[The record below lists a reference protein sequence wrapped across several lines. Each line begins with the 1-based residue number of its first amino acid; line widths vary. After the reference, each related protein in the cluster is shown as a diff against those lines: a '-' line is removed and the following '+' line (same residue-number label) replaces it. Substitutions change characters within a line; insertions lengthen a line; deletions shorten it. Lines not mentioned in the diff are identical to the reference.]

1 LTSPDEQRAAMVR
14 NQLLARGVIDTAV
27 LSAFRAVPRERFVA
41 EGQQRRAYE
50 DHPLPIGCGQTI
62 SQPYVVAFMAEA
74 MELGPTNHVLEVG
87 AGSGYAAAIFSR
99 LARDV
104 IAIERYPEL
113 SDAARGVLA
122 DLGYDNVRI
131 VAGDGSLGFPDEA
144 PYDAICV
151 SAGAPDVPPAL
162 LEQLAP
168 GGRLVL
174 PVGDSDAQR
183 LVRVRHG
190 PDGNNRREDLG
201 SVRFVPLVGEQGWQR
216 GRRGRHHREP

>member
-1 LTSPDEQRAAMVR
+1 MVR
-14 NQLLARGVIDTAV
+14 NQLLGRGVVDTAV
-27 LSAFRAVPRERFVA
+27 LAAFRAVPRERFVPD
-41 EGQQRRAYE
+41 GQQRRAYE
-50 DHPLPIGCGQTI
+50 DHPLPIGSGQTI

-74 MELGPTNHVLEVG
+74 MELRPSDHVLEVG

-113 SDAARGVLA
+113 VAAATTVLA

-162 LEQLAP
+162 VEQLAT

-174 PVGDSDAQR
+174 PVGDADAQR
-183 LVRVRHG
+183 LVRVRH
-190 PDGNNRREDLG
+190 PADGGVRREDLG
-201 SVRFVPLVGEQGWQR
+201 SVRFVPLVGEQGWRR
-216 GRRGRHHREP
+216 GRRGRHDREP

>member
-1 LTSPDEQRAAMVR
+1 MTSPDEQRAAMVR

-50 DHPLPIGCGQTI
+50 DHPLPIGSGQTI

-74 MELGPTNHVLEVG
+74 MDLQPPDHVLEVG

-104 IAIERYPEL
+104 IAVERYPEL
-113 SDAARGVLA
+113 AEAARALLA
-122 DLGYDNVRI
+122 ELGYDNVRI

-168 GGRLVL
+168 DGRLVL
-174 PVGDSDAQR
+174 PVGDAESQR
-183 LVRVRHG
+183 LVRVRRR
-190 PDGNNRREDLG
+190 PDGSDRRDDLG
-201 SVRFVPLVGEQGWQR
+201 SVRFVPLVGEQGWRR
-216 GRRGRHHREP
+216 GRRGRHHQEP

>member
-41 EGQQRRAYE
+41 EGQQGRAYE
-50 DHPLPIGCGQTI
+50 DHPLPIGSGQTI

-74 MELGPTNHVLEVG
+74 MELGPNDHVLEVG

-104 IAIERYPEL
+104 IAIERYPDLAE
-113 SDAARGVLA
+113 AAGAVLA
-122 DLGYDNVRI
+122 DLRYDNVRI

-144 PYDAICV
+144 PYEAICV

-162 LEQLAP
+162 LEQLTP

-174 PVGDSDAQR
+174 PVGDAESQR
-183 LVRVRHG
+183 LVRVRRLT
-190 PDGNNRREDLG
+190 DGGERREDLG
-201 SVRFVPLVGEQGWQR
+201 SVRFVPLVGEQGWRR

>member
-1 LTSPDEQRAAMVR
+1 
-14 NQLLARGVIDTAV
+14 
-27 LSAFRAVPRERFVA
+27 
-41 EGQQRRAYE
+41 
-50 DHPLPIGCGQTI
+50 
-62 SQPYVVAFMAEA
+62 MAEA
-74 MELGPTNHVLEVG
+74 MELGPSDHVLEVG

-104 IAIERYPEL
+104 VAIERYPEL
-113 SDAARGVLA
+113 SVAASVVLA

-201 SVRFVPLVGEQGWQR
+201 SVRFVPLVGEQGWRR